1 MPEFLEL
8 TVDKFTFK
16 VATDRLYSPE
26 GMWAKEESAQGA
38 KQVRVGLSDFF
49 QQRNGDVAFAEITE
63 EGSELEVDDEIAVI
77 ETIKVDISLPSPLA
91 GEIVEVNPA
100 MEMEPEKI
108 NFDPYGDGWLAVVDP
123 RDWEATSADLLTPEA
138 YYDRVKVEAEE
149 EVRKG

>member
-1 MPEFLEL
+1 MTEFLEL

-26 GMWAKEESAQGA
+26 GMWAKEEGGANGA

-49 QQRNGDVAFAEITE
+49 QQRNGDVAFAEIAE

-77 ETIKVDISLPSPLA
+77 ETIKVDISLPAPIA

-100 MEMEPEKI
+100 MELEPEKI
-108 NFDPYGDGWLAVVDP
+108 NFDPYGAGWLAIVAAE
-123 RDWEATSADLLTPEA
+123 DWEAARATLLTPEA
-138 YYDRVKVEAEE
+138 YYERVKVEAEE
-149 EVRKG
+149 EVG